1 MSDLVHVALGRNAG
15 ADVEEIAVGP
25 RDRPDI
31 GLDRGHRPAQV
42 LVGQEIVAAAQQVV
56 VDTGDVR
63 SLRVNPRRY
72 PARLVSHHASWASHG
87 RNCRSESRLRLA
99 GGRVGL
105 ARGAGAGANGWGW
118 QVGLRSE
125 EHTAEI
131 Q

>member
-99 GGRVGL
+99 GGL
-105 ARGAGAGANGWGW
+105 AAGAGGWAW
-118 QVGLRSE
+118 HVGPVLG
-125 EHTAEI
+125 
-131 Q
+131 